1 MPKAALS
8 GSILA
13 VGGSCV
19 ALLGGGILWFAT
31 ARGTNSEGERLKSM
45 KNTMLLIT
53 FLMIAG
59 IVMGACAPGQIPG
72 SAQPTSV
79 PQPTETTKPGED
91 LVPTPY
97 DAPIEPPEAVLK
109 ARALLAKELNVAE
122 AEITIQKI
130 EEKEWPDACL
140 GAAMAREVCAAV
152 ITPGYRVVLEVDG
165 NTVDFHTNR
174 DGSVIRRPK
183 TLPTD
188 QTGSVGDVLGNDAVA
203 KLAEMAGLPLENI
216 RVVNSQPMEWPDG
229 CLGAAERG
237 ESCTQ
242 AIVPGYK
249 FDLEYEGRTY
259 FLHTNQDLS
268 QARLGGPQ
276 ETLAIVRVRQQAA
289 ADKGVGLEEV
299 TLVSSEA
306 VQWSNS
312 CLGVERD
319 GMMCLMVITPGYRI
333 KVKVL
338 NTTLEYHTNQ
348 SASAVVLYKP

>member
-1 MPKAALS
+1 MKKIIQLS
-8 GSILA
+8 S
-13 VGGSCV
+13 V
-19 ALLGGGILWFAT
+19 
-31 ARGTNSEGERLKSM
+31 
-45 KNTMLLIT
+45 
-53 FLMIAG
+53 LMIAALLAS
-59 IVMGACAPGQIPG
+59 ACAPGELPG
-72 SAQPTSV
+72 AEQPTPL
-79 PQPTETTKPGED
+79 PQPTDTAESGEI

-109 ARALLAKELNVAE
+109 ARAMLAKELNVAE
-122 AEITIQKI
+122 DEITIAAI

-140 GAAMAREVCAAV
+140 GAAVAQEVCAAV
-152 ITPGYRVVLEVDG
+152 ITPGYRVELIVDG
-165 NTVDFHTNR
+165 NTHEMRTNM

-183 TLPTD
+183 TLPSEH
-188 QTGSVGDVLGNDAVA
+188 TGSVGDVISADAVA
-203 KLAEMAGLPLENI
+203 KLAELAGLPKESI
-216 RVVNSQPMEWPDG
+216 RLVNSQPMEWPNG

-242 AIVPGYK
+242 AIVPGYQ

-259 FLHTNQDLS
+259 FLHTNKDLS
-268 QARLGGPQ
+268 HVRLGGPQ
-276 ETLAIVRVRQQAA
+276 ETFAIVNVRQQAA

-306 VQWSNS
+306 VQWRNS

-319 GMMCLMVITPGYRI
+319 GMMCMMVITPGYLI